1 MGTLRSNPKMVFL
14 TIYVCAYLYTSYDRY
29 ETHYVY
35 NNILYSEQNYLGNV
49 CSSNYINSLLNCANR
64 FLFINQ
70 THDTTT
76 KRTQLITMQCPLWVL
91 EVIYYIGKEKFRAVW
106 HYSHIARK
114 DLFWKCSLGR
124 KKSPMAI
131 VVPVKDPSWNFQQ
144 MKVAKSVCIAS
155 NPGIVKH
162 TWHFARHS

>member
-14 TIYVCAYLYTSYDRY
+14 TIYVCAYLYTSHDRY

-35 NNILYSEQNYLGNV
+35 SRNTYSEQNYLGNV
-49 CSSNYINSLLNCANR
+49 WSNYINSLLNCANR

-76 KRTQLITMQCPLWVL
+76 KRTQLITMQCPLWDL
-91 EVIYYIGKEKFRAVW
+91 EVLYYIGKEKFRAVW

-124 KKSPMAI
+124 EKKSNGHCCARQRSFLELPADESSQDCVHSIQSWDCKTYMALR
-131 VVPVKDPSWNFQQ
+131 Q
-144 MKVAKSVCIAS
+144 
-155 NPGIVKH
+155 
-162 TWHFARHS
+162 T